1 MEKYIGPI
9 AFASIASIL
18 YLRTRRFA
26 QRVNVPVDSSSLDHR
41 ITPTETVNDKNRIT
55 VTILFGTCT
64 GTSKTFA
71 LSFKNKLLKQ
81 LNLDVASVIVKDT
94 DTFDDL
100 DFEKPN
106 NIVLLICS
114 TSSEG
119 KPPAKAERLYSWL
132 LDYSTDFRVSKNHLE
147 HLQYS
152 VFGLGAKVYGNNFCK
167 AVSHSLQSHNSIC
180 YCLIDY
186 TIPL

>member
-9 AFASIASIL
+9 AFVSLASIL

-26 QRVNVPVDSSSLDHR
+26 RKDNVHIDSSSLDHYK
-41 ITPTETVNDKNRIT
+41 TPIDIVSNKTKNPVT
-55 VTILFGTCT
+55 VTILYGTCT

-71 LSFKNKLLKQ
+71 LSLKNKLLKQ
-81 LNLDVASVIVKDT
+81 LNLDDASVIVKDT
-94 DTFDDL
+94 DIFDDL

-106 NIVLLICS
+106 NIVFLICS

-119 KPPAKAERLYSWL
+119 RPPAKAERLYSWL
-132 LDYSTDFRVSKNHLE
+132 QDYSTDFRVSKNHLE

-152 VFGLGAKVYGNNFCK
+152 VFGLGGKVYGNHFCK
-167 AVSHSLQSHNSIC
+167 AVRACRSF
-180 YCLIDY
+180 
-186 TIPL
+186 